1 MKKKILIIGGSGFI
15 GHNLSIF
22 LKKKNFH
29 VNVIDNY
36 KVNNLKSIKS
46 EHKDISKIKIYKNF
60 LNERLKLLKKN
71 KINILK
77 VDAKNLDKLK
87 KIFLEIKPHIV
98 IHLAAVSHA
107 DRSNKDPNRTFENSV
122 LTLQNSLE
130 SSRIINPHFIFFSSS
145 MVYGDFKKKSVKES
159 AVCNPKGIYGT
170 LKYCSE
176 LMIKSYSDVFGL
188 KYTIVRP
195 SALYG
200 ERCISSRVGQIFLEK
215 SIKKEVITIN
225 GDGTDKLD
233 FTYINDLMYGVY
245 KIIITKKSLNQIFNI
260 TYGHSRKIS
269 EMLNLVKKNFKNV
282 KVNYIKRDKLVPKRG
297 TLSIAKAK
305 KLLGYKSNFP
315 LEKGFLRY
323 IKWYKTKKKI
333 FDI

>member
-1 MKKKILIIGGSGFI
+1 MKKKILIIGGCGFI

-29 VNVIDNY
+29 VDVVDNY
-36 KVNNLKSIKS
+36 GVNNLKSIKS
-46 EHKDISKIKIYKNF
+46 EHKDINKIKIYNNF

-71 KINILK
+71 KINIIK
-77 VDAKNLDKLK
+77 ADAKNLDKLK
-87 KIFLEIKPHIV
+87 RIFLKIKPHVV

-107 DRSNKDPNRTFENSV
+107 DRSNKNPNHTFENSV
-122 LTLQNSLE
+122 LTLKNSLE
-130 SSRIINPHFIFFSSS
+130 SSRKINPHFIFFSSS
-145 MVYGDFKKKSVKES
+145 MVYGDFKSKSVNENAK
-159 AVCNPKGIYGT
+159 CNPKGIYGT

-176 LMIKSYSDVFGL
+176 LMIKSYSEVFGL

-215 SIKKEVITIN
+215 SIKNEAITIN

-233 FTYINDLMYGVY
+233 FTYIDDLMYGVY

-269 EMLNLVKKNFKNV
+269 EMLNLVRKNFRDV

-297 TLSIAKAK
+297 TLSNAKAK
-305 KLLGYKSNFP
+305 KLIGYKSSFP
-315 LEKGFLRY
+315 LEKGFLNY
-323 IKWYKTKKKI
+323 IKWYKTKNKI